1 MSAYPAGTAGLALLL
16 AGCLAATAFA
26 APVIETLP
34 TRANGDAGTALSPG
48 AVPLGAQYIAPS
60 AAGPT
65 PTPASVHAAAAE
77 RAARGAQFIPPALQ
91 AAARPAAEPGPS
103 VAAAP
108 AERSRQLAQQLAQVD
123 GRSGARSSG
132 VVTLPDVL
140 FDSNGSRL
148 RSGAERSIEPLVEV
162 MRRFPERR
170 VLLEGFTDNVGAQT
184 FNYDLS
190 QRRAES
196 VRAALLAAGADA
208 RRIDISAQGP
218 AGPVASNA
226 TSSGR
231 AQNRRVEVIF
241 SDESGRFPSR

>member
-1 MSAYPAGTAGLALLL
+1 MSAYLAGTAGLALLL

-26 APVIETLP
+26 APVIETP
-34 TRANGDAGTALSPG
+34 PPPQT
-48 AVPLGAQYIAPS
+48 
-60 AAGPT
+60 
-65 PTPASVHAAAAE
+65 E

-123 GRSGARSSG
+123 GRSGARSG

-196 VRAALLAAGADA
+196 VRAALLAAGADS